1 MWFVALNMSEIEEIE
16 SRVLNISK
24 KIASIVDPEEW
35 NLPNCS
41 ATDNYFEQPPA
52 KVFLKS

>member
-1 MWFVALNMSEIEEIE
+1 MWFVALKMSELEEIE
-16 SRVLNISK
+16 SRVLNKSK

-41 ATDNYFEQPPA
+41 ATETYFEQPPA
-52 KVFLKS
+52 TVFLKS